1 VKLSRVIRLS
11 TNYHEDNPNAKVT
24 MPSQTKKKGHLRLVR
39 PRLPEVLDVQMTAA
53 MLTVSPDTVYDL
65 FASGELPGR
74 KVGRK
79 WITTKA
85 AVLRWIESTSTDD
98 TLVRAIKRGNGQAL
112 RDALN
117 TGAVRIKPKG

>member
-1 VKLSRVIRLS
+1 M
-11 TNYHEDNPNAKVT
+11 PNKTGKSVR
-24 MPSQTKKKGHLRLVR
+24 LRLVP

-53 MLTVSPDTVYDL
+53 LLTVSRDTVYDL

-85 AVLRWIESTSTDD
+85 AVLRWIETTSTDD
-98 TLVRAIKRGNGQAL
+98 TLVRALRHGRGRAL
-112 RDALN
+112 SDALN
-117 TGAVRIKPKG
+117 TGAARIKPKG